1 LDLKKKKLKIAGPTH
16 VDCEDISTTVH
27 NMALVSI
34 EGKISENNYLLLT
47 MSRLNNGKN

>member
-16 VDCEDISTTVH
+16 VDDISTTVH